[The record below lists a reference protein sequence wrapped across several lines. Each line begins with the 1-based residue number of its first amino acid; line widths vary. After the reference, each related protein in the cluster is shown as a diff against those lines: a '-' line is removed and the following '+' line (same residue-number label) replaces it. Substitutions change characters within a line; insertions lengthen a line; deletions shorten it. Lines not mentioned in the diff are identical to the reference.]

1 MDELIKKSV
10 TRDDFIPVSQG
21 GGVIHMT
28 IPLWGAGMTGKN
40 ILLPPIPPA
49 YWTPGRDAVLRSTVH
64 NEALWAGAIG
74 IAITKKASQAFEVD
88 STIPLRARRMQ
99 DILLQADGRRVGWVG
114 FLSKHLRDYLT
125 TDNGCFIEIVRAT
138 SSAGSRIVGLRHL
151 DSLRCVR
158 TGDPDIPVIYRD
170 RKGSYH
176 ELKDYQVIGLS
187 DMPDPGDTF
196 YGVGMCAASRAY
208 AAIYKLA
215 AIEWYLREK
224 VSGQHPLAIYIVNG
238 ILEKQLQGAVTV
250 AKEDELAKGV
260 AAYMGA
266 VILGVPSETQANVAV
281 IPLAELPDRFERKEE
296 FDIAVLTYANAIGLD
311 PQDLQP
317 LTGQSLG
324 SGAQSQVLDDKTKG
338 KGLAMWSQDFTH
350 ALNEYVLDEMT
361 TFQFVENDYRDN
373 IRIAEVSKKRAE
385 VSEIR
390 VKAGIT
396 TPEQE
401 KQVLVDQNE
410 LPKEFLTS
418 DMTPGE
424 TLDDTEKPETI
435 DADNQAEEP
444 VDEKPKTWG
453 EKEHDGTMI
462 GFFLSDFQNKQIG
475 ENEYHLTLAYMENT
489 DTEKIVK
496 VVSDFAKTELPIIGK
511 INGSATFKNENE
523 TANVLLVDAPELSEF
538 RERLVKLLSEND
550 ISYSKNHG
558 FIPHIT
564 VSYGNIF
571 EPLEVEKI
579 DMLFNTITIAMGDE
593 HIDIPLTG
601 KVDELIDGN
610 LSEAENMY
618 TKYALKK
625 ELLWNLK
632 Q

>member
-1 MDELIKKSV
+1 MEELIKKSV
-10 TRDDFIPVSQG
+10 TKEDFIPVSEG
-21 GGVIHMT
+21 GGVIRMT
-28 IPLWGAGMTGKN
+28 IPLWSGVTGKN
-40 ILLPPIPPA
+40 ILLPPLPPT

-74 IAITKKASQAFEVD
+74 IAITKKASQAFEID
-88 STIPLRARRMQ
+88 SPVPLRARRAQ
-99 DILLQADGRRVGWVG
+99 DMLLQADGRRVGWVG
-114 FLSKHLRDYLT
+114 FLSKQLRDYLT
-125 TDNGCFIEIVRAT
+125 TDNGEFFEIVRAT

-151 DSLRCVR
+151 DSLRCIR

-170 RKGSYH
+170 RKGYYH
-176 ELKDYQVIGLS
+176 ELKDYQVVTLS
-187 DMPDPGDTF
+187 DMPDPGDTY
-196 YGVGMCAASRAY
+196 YGVGFCSASRAY
-208 AAIYKLA
+208 AAVYKLA

-281 IPLAELPDRFERKEE
+281 IPLAELPDRFQRKEE
-296 FDIAVLTYANAIGLD
+296 FDISVLTYANAIGLD

-350 ALNEYVLDEMT
+350 ALNEYVIDEMT

-373 IRIAEVSKKRAE
+373 IRVADVSKKRAE
-385 VSEIR
+385 VSQIR

-396 TPEQE
+396 TAQEE

-410 LPKEFLTS
+410 LPKEFLTT

-424 TLDDTEKPETI
+424 TLDDTEKPQAIDET
-435 DADNQAEEP
+435 DDQVDKKPVSVWGAKEEH
-444 VDEKPKTWG
+444 E
-453 EKEHDGTMI
+453 GTMI
-462 GFFLSDFQNKQIG
+462 GFFLNDFQKKQIET
-475 ENEYHLTLAYMENT
+475 ENEDSYLTLVYVGKEEN
-489 DTEKIVK
+489 DIVRI
-496 VVSDFAKTELPIIGK
+496 VSEFARAELPVVGK
-511 INGSATFKNENE
+511 INGTATFENGE
-523 TANVLLVDAPELSEF
+523 EKANVLLFDAPGLPEF
-538 RERLVKLLSEND
+538 REKLVETLAENG
-550 ISYSKNHG
+550 IEYAQNHG
-558 FIPHIT
+558 FVPHIT
-564 VSYGNIF
+564 LSYGDTEEI
-571 EPLEVEKI
+571 EVPKV
-579 DMLFNTITIAMGDE
+579 DMLFDTITIAFGED
-593 HIDIPLTG
+593 HINIPLTG
-601 KVDELIDGN
+601 KADELIDAN
-610 LSEAENMY
+610 INDAENMY
-618 TKYALKK
+618 TKYSLAK
-625 ELLWNLK
+625 ELRWNLK

>member
-21 GGVIHMT
+21 GGVIRMT
-28 IPLWGAGMTGKN
+28 IPLWDGGMTGKN
-40 ILLPPIPPA
+40 ILMPPLPPA

-176 ELKDYQVIGLS
+176 ELKDYQVLSLS

-196 YGVGMCAASRAY
+196 YGVGMCSASRAY

-281 IPLAELPDRFERKEE
+281 IPLAELPDRFQRKEE
-296 FDIAVLTYANAIGLD
+296 FDISVLTYANAIGLD

-338 KGLAMWSQDFTH
+338 KGLRCGH
-350 ALNEYVLDEMT
+350 
-361 TFQFVENDYRDN
+361 
-373 IRIAEVSKKRAE
+373 RI
-385 VSEIR
+385 
-390 VKAGIT
+390 
-396 TPEQE
+396 
-401 KQVLVDQNE
+401 
-410 LPKEFLTS
+410 LPMRLTS
-418 DMTPGE
+418 M
-424 TLDDTEKPETI
+424 
-435 DADNQAEEP
+435 
-444 VDEKPKTWG
+444 
-453 EKEHDGTMI
+453 
-462 GFFLSDFQNKQIG
+462 
-475 ENEYHLTLAYMENT
+475 
-489 DTEKIVK
+489 
-496 VVSDFAKTELPIIGK
+496 
-511 INGSATFKNENE
+511 
-523 TANVLLVDAPELSEF
+523 
-538 RERLVKLLSEND
+538 
-550 ISYSKNHG
+550 
-558 FIPHIT
+558 
-564 VSYGNIF
+564 
-571 EPLEVEKI
+571 
-579 DMLFNTITIAMGDE
+579 
-593 HIDIPLTG
+593 
-601 KVDELIDGN
+601 
-610 LSEAENMY
+610 
-618 TKYALKK
+618 
-625 ELLWNLK
+625 
-632 Q
+632 